1 LKTLSLEI
9 NKLLYEYK
17 ISWDRIV
24 KGIEILVLK
33 GFGIIYV
40 KSMVREWC
48 DIQIIHRQYKG
59 EKTFMQIKT

>member
-17 ISWDRIV
+17 ISWNRIV

-33 GFGIIYV
+33 GFGIVYV

-48 DIQIIHRQYKG
+48 DIRIIHRQYKG
-59 EKTFMQIKT
+59 EKTFMQTKT